1 MDWINFDNCFQ
12 SFGFGKFS
20 EIMGVEPQ
28 KMKEILND
36 PSFKEIFSKVIHDP
50 SLIEMAF
57 NNPVFQKKSKN
68 FP

>member
-12 SFGFGKFS
+12 SYGFGKFS

-36 PSFKEIFSKVIHDP
+36 IKLLLEIIY
-50 SLIEMAF
+50 
-57 NNPVFQKKSKN
+57 
-68 FP
+68 